1 MFTKNINR
9 KIFSLDDSKLIDY
22 KSSKIFYT
30 SYLPNNKINTYMSI
44 AVNIN
49 RHTIKSCDTLKYLG
63 IVLDHL
69 AKF

>member
-1 MFTKNINR
+1 MIAIK
-9 KIFSLDDSKLIDY
+9 SIDY

-30 SYLPNNKINTYMSI
+30 FYFSNNKINTYMSI

-63 IVLDHL
+63 IILDHQL
-69 AKF
+69 NFK